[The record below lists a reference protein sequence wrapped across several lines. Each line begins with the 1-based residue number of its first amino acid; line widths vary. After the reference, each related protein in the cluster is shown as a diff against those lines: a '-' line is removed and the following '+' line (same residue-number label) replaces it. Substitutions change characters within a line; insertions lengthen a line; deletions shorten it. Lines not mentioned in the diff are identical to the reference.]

1 MTDPP
6 DSTPLAETILR
17 ALAAAGL
24 SDDPPSADDLR
35 AVDEFHIRGRAA
47 TDALA
52 EAAGISAGDRVL
64 DAGCGLG
71 GPARRLAAVHGALI
85 LGTDLSER
93 YVRAASTLTVRVGLG
108 ERCRFAV
115 ADSTALPVAGGA
127 VDVVW
132 SQHAT
137 MAIADKDAV
146 VREWRRALG
155 PGGRLALYEIVAG
168 PGGPPHLPAPWAETA
183 AESFLEPE
191 SALVDRLARAG
202 FAITHRRDD
211 TDAATAWFAR
221 QATRP
226 AERGTAEKPPPVG
239 LHLVLG
245 PVFTSMAA
253 NQARNLAENR
263 TRVIEIVARA
273 VRAPDAG

>member
-1 MTDPP
+1 VTDSP
-6 DSTPLAETILR
+6 DTPPLAETILR

-24 SDDPPSADDLR
+24 AHDPPSPDDLR
-35 AVDEFHIRGRAA
+35 AIDEFHIRGRAA
-47 TDALA
+47 TDGLA
-52 EAAGISAGDRVL
+52 EAAGIAAGDRVL

-71 GPARRLAAVHGALI
+71 GPARRLAASRGARV
-85 LGTDLSER
+85 LGADLSER
-93 YVRAASTLTVRVGLG
+93 YVRAAATLTARVGPG

-137 MAIADKDAV
+137 MAIADKDALA
-146 VREWRRALG
+146 REWRRVLAR
-155 PGGRLALYEIVAG
+155 GGRLALYEIVTG
-168 PGGPPHLPAPWAETA
+168 SGGPPHLPAPWAETA
-183 AESFLEPE
+183 DASFLEPE
-191 SALVDRLARAG
+191 GALVERLERAG
-202 FAITHRRDD
+202 FAIAHRRDD

-221 QATRP
+221 QASRP
-226 AERGTAEKPPPVG
+226 AARSAGARPPVG

-245 PVFTSMAA
+245 PIFTTMAA
-253 NQARNLAENR
+253 NQARNLSENR

-273 VRAPDAG
+273 TRPGDAR